1 MGLPGSLWNDL
12 ERTIAR
18 QTIAGNVN
26 DNCAEVTELVER
38 LKVMGFEIATT
49 AQGRHGQPALVA
61 HRPATVQGGNT
72 IAMYNHYDVEPVH
85 GRPWSSNPWVLAE
98 RDGRLYGR
106 GVGDNKGVL
115 YARLH
120 VVQEMI
126 EAGESL
132 SGLLWLIQGEEE
144 VGPELA
150 YAPFKEAIATYCPA
164 LFLEETGYHRTG
176 KPMVLI
182 NGPMPP
188 TELIEAA
195 VGKDHVVEQRT
206 LNKAYQQNPCPFISG
221 IPSTGTY
228 IAFGPND
235 EHSRIHRSDESV
247 SAELL
252 HQYLASF
259 RSFLRSVNTTVLT
272 TAKSGPG

>member
-1 MGLPGSLWNDL
+1 MGLPEALWNDL

-18 QTIAGNVN
+18 RTIAGNVN
-26 DNCAEVTELVER
+26 DNCSEVTELVER
-38 LKVMGFEIATT
+38 LKVMGFEVTMT

-61 HRPATVQGGNT
+61 YRPASVQGRGT

-85 GRPWSSNPWVLAE
+85 GRPWSSNPWVLTE

-120 VVQEMI
+120 VVRKMV
-126 EAGESL
+126 EAGESM

-150 YAPFKEAIATYCPA
+150 YAPFKEAIAAYSPA
-164 LFLEETGYHRTG
+164 LFLEETGYHRSG
-176 KPMVLI
+176 RPMVLI
-182 NGPMPP
+182 KGPMPP

-221 IPSTGTY
+221 IPSTGSY

-235 EHSRIHRSDESV
+235 EHSRIHRSDESI

-252 HQYLASF
+252 DKYLNSF
-259 RSFLRSVNTTVLT
+259 GSFLRAVNTTVLT
-272 TAKSGPG
+272 YAKSGPG